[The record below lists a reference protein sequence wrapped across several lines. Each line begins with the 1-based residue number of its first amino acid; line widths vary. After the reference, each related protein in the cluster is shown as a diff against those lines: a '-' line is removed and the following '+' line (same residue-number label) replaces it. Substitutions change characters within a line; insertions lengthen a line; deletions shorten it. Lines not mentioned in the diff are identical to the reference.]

1 MAGVNRRES
10 PHRRAADADADAD
23 ADAEK
28 LVPIAR
34 PVEAYAH
41 VIPRVDATR
50 ERSKCYE
57 QQHS

>member
-1 MAGVNRRES
+1 MSGVNRRES
-10 PHRRAADADADAD
+10 PHRRAAADAV